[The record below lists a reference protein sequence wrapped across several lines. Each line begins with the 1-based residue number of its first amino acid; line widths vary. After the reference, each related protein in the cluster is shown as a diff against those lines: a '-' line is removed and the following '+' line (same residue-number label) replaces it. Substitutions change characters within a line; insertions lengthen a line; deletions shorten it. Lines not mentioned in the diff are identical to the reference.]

1 MMPDI
6 ENVPIRDLI
15 IDDRLKLRR
24 FSVDDASAMFDNWA
38 SDENVA
44 RYVKWTAHKD
54 VDETRG
60 ILSEWCGKYDTEP
73 FYYQWCIELDGEP
86 IGSISLFDV
95 DVEKLSGEIGYCIGK
110 RWWGKGI
117 TTKCVNVV
125 CLFAFT
131 EVGLDTLRIKH
142 ASENSASGAVARHN
156 NFIYEKT
163 EKDAIELHDG
173 RKDDLVTYVLTKLHW
188 EETTLT
194 DAMNMI
200 AEALAN

>member
-15 IDDRLKLRR
+15 IDDRLRLRR
-24 FSVDDASAMFDNWA
+24 FSVDDADAMFDNWA
-38 SDENVA
+38 SDEDVA

-54 VDETRG
+54 VDETKR
-60 ILSEWCGKYDTEP
+60 ILSEWCEKYDYEQ
-73 FYYQWCIELDGEP
+73 FWYQWCIELDGEP

-95 DVEKLSGEIGYCIGK
+95 DAEKRCGEIGYCIGK
-110 RWWGKGI
+110 PWWGKGI

-131 EVGLDTLRIKH
+131 EVGLDTLSIKH
-142 ASENSASGAVARHN
+142 ASENPASGAVARHN

-163 EKDAIELHDG
+163 EKDAIDLHDG
-173 RKDDLVTYVLTKLHW
+173 RKDDLVTYVLMKKHW

-194 DAMNMI
+194 DAMNRI
-200 AEALAN
+200 AKALAN

>member
-1 MMPDI
+1 MPDI

-24 FSVDDASAMFDNWA
+24 FSLDDAAMMFANWA
-38 SDENVA
+38 NDEDVA

-54 VDETRG
+54 VAETRS
-60 ILSEWCGKYDTEP
+60 ILNEWCGKYDTEP
-73 FYYQWCIELDGEP
+73 FWYQWCIELDGEP

-95 DVEKLSGEIGYCIGK
+95 NAENRSGEIGYCIGK
-110 RWWGKGI
+110 LWWGNGI
-117 TTKCVNVV
+117 MTKCVNVV

-142 ASENSASGAVARHN
+142 ASENPASGTVARHN
-156 NFIYEKT
+156 NFVYEKT
-163 EKDAIELHDG
+163 EKGAIELHDG
-173 RKDDLVTYVLTKLHW
+173 RKDDLVTYVLMKKHW

-194 DAMNMI
+194 DAMNRI
-200 AEALAN
+200 AKAFAN

>member
-1 MMPDI
+1 MPDI

-15 IDDRLKLRR
+15 IDDRLRLRR
-24 FSVDDASAMFDNWA
+24 FSVGDADTMFENWA
-38 SDENVA
+38 NDEDVA

-54 VDETRG
+54 VDETSG
-60 ILSEWCGKYDTEP
+60 ILNEWCEKYDSEP
-73 FYYQWCIELDGEP
+73 FYYQLCVEFDGIP

-95 DVEKLSGEIGYCIGK
+95 DAENHSGEIGYCIGK
-110 RWWGKGI
+110 RWWGRGVM
-117 TTKCVNVV
+117 TKCVNVI

-142 ASENSASGAVARHN
+142 ASENPASGAVARHN

-173 RKDDLVTYVLTKLHW
+173 WKDDLVTYMLTKRHW

-194 DAMNMI
+194 DAMDRI
-200 AEALAN
+200 AKALAN